1 MEYTIAISDE
11 FKYEYASNKFE
22 ETFERLLADTKGKVD
37 VSIYKKVNQM
47 EHAFAESEINENG
60 EIILSLPY
68 EDKPEDI
75 LKAASSKLTTIYPYL
90 CGRYERETID
100 MLNTAFK
107 DASINIKEKTKEIN
121 MTGLERIREESKK
134 NENLKQ
140 QEEELRN
147 NNEGY
152 GYKRTAFENIKKYF
166 DTLNEILKD
175 TDIGDFNIPLE
186 DEIKYK
192 HYKRNVR
199 TLSGTGYK
207 SEYQNEFGYQRAIIS
222 FNKTYGKNDENN
234 PNLFANNGLFSKIAL
249 NWDEIQK
256 TIEEDI
262 TERLQNRNEE
272 LEAYKKLSNEGNTRK
287 AAEYER

>member
-1 MEYTIAISDE
+1 MEYTIKIPNE
-11 FKYEYASNKFE
+11 FKSEYAGNKFE

-37 VSIYKKVNQM
+37 VSIYKKVNQI